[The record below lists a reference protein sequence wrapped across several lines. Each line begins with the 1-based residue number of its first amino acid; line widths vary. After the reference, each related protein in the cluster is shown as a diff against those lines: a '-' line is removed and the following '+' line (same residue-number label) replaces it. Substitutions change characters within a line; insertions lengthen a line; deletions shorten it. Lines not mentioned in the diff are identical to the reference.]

1 MCCIFP
7 RYVMYYVCR
16 VGVCVSQ
23 VGVLSKRLNGYIVH
37 YILRKLSYL
46 QKSGY
51 SPLLRNSVPNCG
63 LKISSRHVNLRYVLS
78 T

>member
-23 VGVLSKRLNGYIVH
+23 VRVSSKRLNGYIVH
-37 YILRKLSYL
+37 YILMKLRYL

-51 SPLLRNSVPNCG
+51 SAQELSPELRTENF
-63 LKISSRHVNLRYVLS
+63 ITAR
-78 T
+78 